1 MGATNRT
8 TQIRASQFVGSD
20 KPSWEG
26 DYNSDMKK
34 IDDEF
39 IRQENL
45 INTQQ
50 AQINDLLTR
59 VATLEAGA

>member
-8 TQIRASQFVGSD
+8 FRTRLSQFVGSD
-20 KPSWEG
+20 KPTWQG

-39 IRQENL
+39 VSQANL
-45 INTQQ
+45 IAAQQ

-59 VATLEAGA
+59 VAALEA

>member
-1 MGATNRT
+1 
-8 TQIRASQFVGSD
+8 
-20 KPSWEG
+20 
-26 DYNSDMKK
+26 MKK

>member
-8 TQIRASQFVGSD
+8 TKVRASQFTEDD
-20 KPSWEG
+20 KPSWLG